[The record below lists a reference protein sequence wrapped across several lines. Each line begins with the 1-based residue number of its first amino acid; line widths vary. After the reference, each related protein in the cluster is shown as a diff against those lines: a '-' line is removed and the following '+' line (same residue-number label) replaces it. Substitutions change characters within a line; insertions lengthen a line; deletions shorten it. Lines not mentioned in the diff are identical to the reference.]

1 MKSRTRLTALLVGGY
16 VIIVIGI
23 STAVAAFVH
32 SAGQHVGAD
41 YTAYASNLVRGQQET
56 AELRHAIRALVDHPT
71 DFHQQH
77 ILRILATIEGRES
90 TTRNGLER
98 SPLEPSAYA
107 GLLEE
112 FDEVMTHIP
121 RLREL
126 ARDAVDDSE
135 ARTELR
141 DLGLRVEDS
150 LAYVYSELHQ
160 LNHQGAADQ
169 QRLMDRLSTTV
180 IVLAGLLLVFIGV
193 LLWTLRHIAGQKER
207 LERLTVTDALTGLP
221 NRRALLQYVEQ
232 MLPHGVRE
240 NEPVSLALVDI
251 DYFKAIND
259 DYGHPVGDAVLR
271 LLAQHL
277 QGLVR
282 ASDFTAR
289 MGGEEFGVVMP
300 ATGAGGA
307 RELCERLRSS
317 IEALSLPV
325 PHRDRRLTASIGV
338 TTAAPGEAISF
349 NTLYILADR
358 ALYEAKEQ
366 GRNRVVSK
374 S

>member
-1 MKSRTRLTALLVGGY
+1 MRGRGRLTALLIGSY
-16 VIIVIGI
+16 LLIIAAVAG
-23 STAVAAFVH
+23 AVAAFVQN
-32 SAGQHVGAD
+32 AGQHVGAD

-71 DFHQQH
+71 EFHQQH
-77 ILRILATIEGRES
+77 ILRTLATIEGRES
-90 TTRNGLER
+90 TTRNGLRR
-98 SPLEPSAYA
+98 SPLEPSVYA

-112 FDEVMTHIP
+112 FDAVMAHIP

-126 ARDAVDDSE
+126 ARDAVDDPE
-135 ARTELR
+135 ARAELR

-160 LNHQGAADQ
+160 LNHQGSADQ
-169 QRLMDRLSTTV
+169 QRLMDRLSTMV

-193 LLWTLRHIAGQKER
+193 LLWALRHIAGQKAR
-207 LERLTVTDALTGLP
+207 LERLTITDALTGLP

-232 MLPHGVRE
+232 MLPHSVRE
-240 NEPVSLALVDI
+240 NEPVSLALLDI
-251 DYFKAIND
+251 DYFKAVND

-271 LLAQHL
+271 LFAQHL

-289 MGGEEFGVVMP
+289 IGGEEFGILMP
-300 ATGAGGA
+300 ATDGDGA
-307 RELCERLRSS
+307 RELCERLRTS
-317 IEALSLPV
+317 IEALPLPV
-325 PHRDRRLTASIGV
+325 PDHELRLTASFGV
-338 TTAAPGEAISF
+338 TTAAPGEAVSF

-358 ALYEAKEQ
+358 ALYEAKGQ
-366 GRNRVVSK
+366 GRNRVVARS
-374 S
+374 

>member
-1 MKSRTRLTALLVGGY
+1 MKGRARLTALLVGSY
-16 VIIVIGI
+16 VLIVAAVAG
-23 STAVAAFVH
+23 AVAAFVH
-32 SAGQHVGAD
+32 NTGQHVGAD

-71 DFHQQH
+71 DFHQQR
-77 ILRILATIEGRES
+77 ILHTLATIESRES
-90 TTRNGLER
+90 TTRNGLRR
-98 SPLEPSAYA
+98 SPLEPSTYA
-107 GLLEE
+107 ELLEE
-112 FDEVMTHIP
+112 FDEVMAHIP

-126 ARDAVDDSE
+126 TQDAVDDPG
-135 ARTELR
+135 ARAKLR
-141 DLGLRVEDS
+141 DLGLRVEDG

-160 LNHQGAADQ
+160 LNHQNAADQ
-169 QRLMDRLSTTV
+169 QRLMDRLSTSV
-180 IVLAGLLLVFIGV
+180 IVLAGLLLLFIGV

-232 MLPHGVRE
+232 MLPHGIRE
-240 NEPVSLALVDI
+240 NEPMSLALVDI
-251 DYFKAIND
+251 DYFKTIND

-271 LLAQHL
+271 LFAQHL

-289 MGGEEFGVVMP
+289 MGGEEFGVLMP
-300 ATGAGGA
+300 ATDGDGA
-307 RELCERLRSS
+307 RELCERLRTS
-317 IEALSLPV
+317 IEALPLPV

-338 TTAAPGEAISF
+338 TTAAPGEAVSF

-366 GRNRVVSK
+366 GRNRVVAK